1 MPLIF
6 HNIYLGGQTKNDFF
20 IQSTINAVSSSYAK
34 GIIMPALINVPLPT
48 WRNLASVMLGHS
60 QSDIELSAPWRRP
73 GDTGF
78 WLSRSAWSLLAIAQC
93 WQRLRRQN
101 SITVWVPDFFCNAS
115 LAPLRN
121 IGVQLQFYPL
131 TDQMA
136 PDFDVCQTMAET
148 TSPDLFVFVHY
159 FGKPTSAENAVAFC
173 REKHAW
179 LIEDAA
185 HVLRPVSEIGEYGD
199 FVMYSPHKHLPIP
212 DGALLLVRESG
223 PARLMDQ
230 ASTMETLQE
239 VYNTLINAP
248 KASPI
253 PVWLWLFKRVLQRIG
268 IRNWRSTVFPF
279 FQDIDAPNCVLE
291 HPKLSSLAKRLLSSV
306 LDSLNSIASRRA
318 QNSLLWEDVLAK
330 SGLLISIKESTSINF
345 TPYFL
350 GVIFHDDSVAEKAFL
365 RCQSN
370 GLPVTTWPD
379 LPPEVMAQKDQHKNA
394 LLFRNTRIYLQVHQ
408 PLTYPQTEECIS
420 NLQYEMN
427 NV

>member
-1 MPLIF
+1 MPLISL
-6 HNIYLGGQTKNDFF
+6 NTYPGGLTKNEFF
-20 IQSTINAVSSSYAK
+20 YQSASNPVGIMFTK
-34 GIIMPALINVPLPT
+34 GVIMAALINVPLPT
-48 WRNLASVMLGHS
+48 WRNIGAAMLGHK

-93 WQRLRRQN
+93 WQHTKVQT

-115 LAPLRN
+115 LTPLRN

-136 PDFDVCQTMAET
+136 PDFDVCRTMAET
-148 TSPDLFVFVHY
+148 TPPDLFVLVHY
-159 FGKPTSAENAVAFC
+159 FGKPTSAEDAVVFC

-185 HVLRPVSEIGEYGD
+185 HVLRPVPGIGEYGD
-199 FVMYSPHKHLPIP
+199 FVLYSPHKHLPIP
-212 DGALLLVRESG
+212 DGAVLLVRENG

-230 ASTMETLQE
+230 PSTREALQNA
-239 VYNTLINAP
+239 YNILINAS
-248 KASPI
+248 KVSHLS
-253 PVWLWLFKRVLQRIG
+253 VRLWLFKRILQRIG
-268 IRNWRSTVFPF
+268 IRNWHRPIFPF
-279 FQDIDAPNCVLE
+279 FQDIDATDSVLE
-291 HPKLSSLAKRLLSSV
+291 HPKLSSLAKRLLFSV
-306 LDSLNSIASRRA
+306 LDSLDSVAFTRS

-330 SGLLISIKESTSINF
+330 SGLLLSTKESTSINF

-350 GVIFHDDSVAEKAFL
+350 GVTFPTDSLAEKAFL
-365 RCQSN
+365 RCQQK

-379 LPPEVMAQKDQHKNA
+379 LPLEIMAQKDQYYNA
-394 LLFRNTRIYLQVHQ
+394 LLLRNTRIYLQIHQ
-408 PLTYPQTEECIS
+408 TLTYPQAVDCIS
-420 NLQYEMN
+420 NLQYEIN